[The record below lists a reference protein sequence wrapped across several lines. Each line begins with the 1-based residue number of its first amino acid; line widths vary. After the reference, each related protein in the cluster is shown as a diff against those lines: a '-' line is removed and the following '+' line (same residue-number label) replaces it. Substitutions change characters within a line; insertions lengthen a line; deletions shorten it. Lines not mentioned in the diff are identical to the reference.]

1 MNTRNLVQSPVMS
14 AYGENWG
21 LIGHEW
27 AVDLLARRLAAGRVG
42 HAYLFTGMSGV
53 GKSTLATRLAQAIN
67 CTGDTP
73 PCGACRACTLT
84 ESGAHPDVSFVE
96 GDKGAIK
103 IEAIRDLQNFLSL
116 QPFEARSRI
125 GIILRGQELT
135 AQAADALLK
144 TLEEPAPGAR
154 LLLTASMVDSLA
166 ATIASR
172 CQVIHLRGV
181 PAAQIEAAL
190 RERTDCSPS
199 EAALLAG
206 LAGGRP
212 GWALGAAQNPDV
224 LAWRAEVLDQLL
236 AALYANRSARFQC
249 AEGLARGDDLPELLA
264 VWQSWWRDVVLLAEG
279 SPVGPLNADR
289 LDDLTR
295 IAAAVAPADGLQALR
310 TVRETL
316 RQIDTTNVNKRLA
329 LDVMLLDLP
338 YLS

>member
-236 AALYANRSARFQC
+236 AASSAR
-249 AEGLARGDDLPELLA
+249 RG
-264 VWQSWWRDVVLLAEG
+264 WRGATTCRSCWRCG
-279 SPVGPLNADR
+279 SPGGGTWCGWPR
-289 LDDLTR
+289 
-295 IAAAVAPADGLQALR
+295 AARSGRSTPTGWTTSPGSQRRSPRRMGCKRCAPCGRRCARSIRR
-310 TVRETL
+310 TSTS
-316 RQIDTTNVNKRLA
+316 DSPWT
-329 LDVMLLDLP
+329 
-338 YLS
+338 